1 MNVDSQGYFS
11 TSAFCSLCRQ
21 SYIQAD
27 LSGRRKTKKRQ
38 LFEAISHSLITNT
51 LIFDFPLNIF
61 LLLVICKTTCQQ
73 NAKERGTVSCPPSIH
88 SIVHVTGSIG
98 SG

>member
-1 MNVDSQGYFS
+1 MHVDGQGHFS

-27 LSGRRKTKKRQ
+27 LSGRRKKKEAT
-38 LFEAISHSLITNT
+38 LEAISHSLVTNT

-73 NAKERGTVSCPPSIH
+73 NAKEKGRVSCPPSIH
-88 SIVHVTGSIG
+88 SIVRVTGSIG
-98 SG
+98 SE